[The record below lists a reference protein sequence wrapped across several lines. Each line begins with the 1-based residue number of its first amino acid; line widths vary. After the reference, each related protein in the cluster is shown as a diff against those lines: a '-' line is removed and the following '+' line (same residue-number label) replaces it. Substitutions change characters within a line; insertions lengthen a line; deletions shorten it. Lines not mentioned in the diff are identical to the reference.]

1 MIEITIKELDPYVN
15 KIRQIYQQL
24 TEILLQMKNNM
35 VMIDNYWIG
44 NTSKTFIEK
53 VSLLDDK
60 IVYYQD
66 FVERYASHLEMII
79 EQYRLTE
86 TNLQQNAAAF

>member
-1 MIEITIKELDPYVN
+1 MIEISIKELEPYVN
-15 KIRQIYQQL
+15 KIRQINQQL
-24 TEILLQMKNNM
+24 TEILLQMKKNM

-60 IVYYQD
+60 KVYYLD
-66 FVERYASHLEMII
+66 FVERYASHLELII